1 MPNIKGS
8 GLRVNAEHS
17 TYKQTFPGSHKYPYI
32 TLFKVYHNWK
42 SVVRRPDKLTP
53 ANLGSDTSLSLSLA
67 ALWSSGV
74 WSSSSPTSSSLGSPL
89 ASLQSLLSSSDVR
102 VMLEPSA
109 VNPKTR
115 VRMKLGE
122 FRSQTS
128 PFSHWNCTFF
138 RKKLPPSTSNWTS
151 CKRIASQKG
160 EISQQRYPYYGKQFA
175 PAQFNPAVRH

>member
-1 MPNIKGS
+1 M
-8 GLRVNAEHS
+8 
-17 TYKQTFPGSHKYPYI
+17 
-32 TLFKVYHNWK
+32 
-42 SVVRRPDKLTP
+42 VRRPDKLTP

-74 WSSSSPTSSSLGSPL
+74 WSSSSPTSSSSGSPL

-115 VRMKLGE
+115 VRMQLGN
-122 FRSQTS
+122 FRSHTS
-128 PFSHWNCTFF
+128 PGVYVRGSFVWFSHWNCTFF

-151 CKRIASQKG
+151 CKRTASQKAKSLFCG
-160 EISQQRYPYYGKQFA
+160 SVSQQRHPYCGQQFA
-175 PAQFNPAVRH
+175 PAQFYPAVRH